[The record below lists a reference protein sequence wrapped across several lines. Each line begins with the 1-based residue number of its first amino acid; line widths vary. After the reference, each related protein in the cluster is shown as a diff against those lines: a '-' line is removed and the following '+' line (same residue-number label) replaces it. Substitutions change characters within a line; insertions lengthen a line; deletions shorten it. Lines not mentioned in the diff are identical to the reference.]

1 MFPEYQQKHF
11 AKRLPCMAGMC
22 AKKAAIPFC
31 TLFPLHVKIRGQ
43 GQAAAKGTAKESWGF
58 TKHEKIKRHENR
70 EKNKELKKC

>member
-58 TKHEKIKRHENR
+58 TKHEKNKNGTKI
-70 EKNKELKKC
+70 EKKTKN

>member
-1 MFPEYQQKHF
+1 
-11 AKRLPCMAGMC
+11 MAGMC

-58 TKHEKIKRHENR
+58 TKHEKTKNGTKI
-70 EKNKELKKC
+70 EKKTKN